1 MGVEKIGLE
10 TDDSAIRGEIRNLE
24 EKKLTSLFIH
34 TKKSAAALRTTAESL
49 CDNFFISLLLGGF
62 RMCFYRIYS
71 LDCVYFYTGFIISA
85 RNDPSFLGIV
95 HHEVCTYFMC

>member
-34 TKKSAAALRTTAESL
+34 TKKSAAALRTTAEKRS
-49 CDNFFISLLLGGF
+49 N
-62 RMCFYRIYS
+62 
-71 LDCVYFYTGFIISA
+71 
-85 RNDPSFLGIV
+85 NW
-95 HHEVCTYFMC
+95 